1 MKRIVLIPIPAVAL
15 LLLALDLFTPEKG
28 PDNLDFGG
36 VISDVF
42 THYQKT
48 KTDKSSQNAVI
59 KEKETSQYTG
69 AQYERSDLI
78 KPRGSVGEPREAH
91 RRTSNALD
99 ETSPPTQIGEY
110 FRLYGERELSLL
122 ASDATN
128 LNLEAVKHAGDWKRA
143 GDWDNQGFLRM
154 QETFKDSLDL
164 ASAPAV
170 PDFQVPAVQMP
181 FQVPAVQMPFQVP
194 AVQMPFQ
201 VPAVQ
206 APAFQVS
213 AFQVP
218 ALQAPTFRAPAF
230 QAPAFQV
237 PAFQVPAVPT
247 CCVAP

>member
-99 ETSPPTQIGEY
+99 ETSPPTQVGEY
-110 FRLYGERELSLL
+110 FRLYGERQRALL
-122 ASDATN
+122 AIDAPN
-128 LNLEAVKHAGDWKRA
+128 PNLEIVERAGDWKRA
-143 GDWDNQGFLRM
+143 GDWDQGFLRM
-154 QETFKDSLDL
+154 QETFKASLDP
-164 ASAPAV
+164 AP
-170 PDFQVPAVQMP
+170 VPA
-181 FQVPAVQMPFQVP
+181 
-194 AVQMPFQ
+194 
-201 VPAVQ
+201 
-206 APAFQVS
+206 
-213 AFQVP
+213 
-218 ALQAPTFRAPAF
+218 
-230 QAPAFQV
+230 V
-237 PAFQVPAVPT
+237 PAFQVRPFQLPAVQLPALPA
-247 CCVAP
+247 CCGAP

>member
-110 FRLYGERELSLL
+110 FRLYGEYPPSKCLSKYLPSKCLSKYLPSKHLPSKYLPSKYLL
-122 ASDATN
+122 SKHLPSEHLPSKHLPSKCLPSKYLPSLPAALHLSPTLADSIRRSVLTHISD
-128 LNLEAVKHAGDWKRA
+128 LNLR
-143 GDWDNQGFLRM
+143 N
-154 QETFKDSLDL
+154 
-164 ASAPAV
+164 
-170 PDFQVPAVQMP
+170 
-181 FQVPAVQMPFQVP
+181 
-194 AVQMPFQ
+194 
-201 VPAVQ
+201 
-206 APAFQVS
+206 
-213 AFQVP
+213 
-218 ALQAPTFRAPAF
+218 
-230 QAPAFQV
+230 
-237 PAFQVPAVPT
+237 
-247 CCVAP
+247 

>member
-1 MKRIVLIPIPAVAL
+1 MKRIALIPILAVAL

-78 KPRGSVGEPREAH
+78 NPGGVSASPGK

-110 FRLYGERELSLL
+110 FRLYGERQRSLL
-122 ASDATN
+122 AIDAPN

-143 GDWDNQGFLRM
+143 GDWDNQGFLGM
-154 QETFKDSLDL
+154 QETFKASLDL

-170 PDFQVPAVQMP
+170 SDFQVPAVQMP
-181 FQVPAVQMPFQVP
+181 FQVPAVQ
-194 AVQMPFQ
+194 
-201 VPAVQ
+201 
-206 APAFQVS
+206 
-213 AFQVP
+213 
-218 ALQAPTFRAPAF
+218 
-230 QAPAFQV
+230 
-237 PAFQVPAVPT
+237 VPAVPT

>member
-99 ETSPPTQIGEY
+99 ETSPPTQVGEY
-110 FRLYGERELSLL
+110 FRLYGERQRALL
-122 ASDATN
+122 AIDASN
-128 LNLEAVKHAGDWKRA
+128 PNLEIVERAGDWKRA
-143 GDWDNQGFLRM
+143 GDWDQGFLRM
-154 QETFKDSLDL
+154 QETFKASLDL

-170 PDFQVPAVQMP
+170 PAFQVPAVQIP
-181 FQVPAVQMPFQVP
+181 FQLPAVQLP
-194 AVQMPFQ
+194 APLLA
-201 VPAVQ
+201 AVHL
-206 APAFQVS
+206 S
-213 AFQVP
+213 
-218 ALQAPTFRAPAF
+218 PTLNYR
-230 QAPAFQV
+230 
-237 PAFQVPAVPT
+237 T
-247 CCVAP
+247 CHLN